1 MKAIIAAM
9 LTCII
14 IFGLSAGAT
23 HMLMQSDPAEPPE
36 ELADGS
42 GESMPPSDTE
52 EVLPG
57 EPMPVSFRPD
67 NDVSVEAVL
76 QMSDSIKRMEQELA
90 EREKKVKR
98 DEARIKLMF
107 DDLTTEQDE
116 LKAFSEGIETKLA
129 VLEQLKNEVSTS
141 LAMLDQRKEELDKT
155 KAKIESAEKAE
166 TAPMD
171 DRVED
176 VKSWFA
182 NLAPEQASDYLREF
196 ANNGKLSFAASL
208 LQKMPDRQK
217 SKILA
222 AMNDPVLVDQLIDAL
237 GK

>member
-9 LTCII
+9 LTCVI

-23 HMLMQSDPAEPPE
+23 HMLMQSPPAEPPE
-36 ELADGS
+36 ELGETDGQ
-42 GESMPPSDTE
+42 PE
-52 EVLPG
+52 EGDSAQAANV
-57 EPMPVSFRPD
+57 EQMPVSFRPD
-67 NDVSVEAVL
+67 ANISVEAVM

-98 DEARIKLMF
+98 DEMRIKLMF
-107 DDLTTEQDE
+107 DDLSTEQDE
-116 LKAFSEGIETKLA
+116 LKAYSDGIETKIA
-129 VLEQLKNEVSTS
+129 VLEQLKNEVAGS
-141 LAMLDQRKEELDKT
+141 LASLDERKAELDKA
-155 KAKIESAEKAE
+155 KAKMDTAEEAGE
-166 TAPMD
+166 TPLD
-171 DRVED
+171 ERVEN

-196 ANNGKLSFAASL
+196 ANNGKIDLAATL

-222 AMNDPVLVDQLIDAL
+222 AMNDPVLVDQLIEAL